1 MSINATDLYADG
13 PAAEPLPD
21 AVAALAVAAT
31 TAFAQATV
39 SVEQPWARAT
49 VPNQSTTG
57 AFMRL
62 TAQKDVV
69 LTGASS
75 PVAGI
80 VEVHEMWMD
89 QGIMRMR
96 PADRV
101 PLKAGQTIELMFNGV
116 RSVIKEVGVFSPKM
130 KPQDELGPGT
140 VRDIT
145 VLGPAAPS
153 WKHGKLHVKGRGPR
167 DTYG

>member
-1 MSINATDLYADG
+1 MSPEALRADLRKRMTGMSFPSPNRGLARC
-13 PAAEPLPD
+13 L
-21 AVAALAVAAT
+21 AALLAVGAAS
-31 TAFAQATV
+31 AVYAQVTV
-39 SVEQPWARAT
+39 DGAWARAT
-49 VPNQSTTG
+49 VPNQSATG

-89 QGIMRMR
+89 QGIMRMW

-101 PLKAGQTIELMFNGV
+101 PLKAGQTIELKSG
-116 RSVIKEVGVFSPKM
+116 G
-130 KPQDELGPGT
+130 
-140 VRDIT
+140 
-145 VLGPAAPS
+145 
-153 WKHGKLHVKGRGPR
+153 LHVMMMDLKRQIKAGERVPLTLSFTAADGSVSKVEVNATAGFTPPTR
-167 DTYG
+167 